1 MRPVRTRRAGGRA
14 GLRLLSCLALISSS
28 ATSMA
33 TGSKEVI
40 HISSKALSAEA
51 LATPDTQIAATN
63 GTTTRTRV
71 LIESADKRFHA
82 GLYSTGPTRVSI
94 ASYPVDEFLL
104 IVDGNIRL
112 TAADG
117 KVLLAGPGDAV
128 FVPSGWQGQWQSDG
142 FKEVFAAYEVGADSR
157 SKPPNTTAALAKMS
171 SKEPQPMLAPDAKTY
186 DVFKYRLLGKSQ
198 DGQFRAGMSEMRSER
213 GMKTGSDVDEALITI
228 DGSETFVSEGSAKID
243 SAPGDV
249 VFMPKGWKGEY
260 RTKGYLEFYAI
271 YGAECMSTK
280 SC

>member
-1 MRPVRTRRAGGRA
+1 MTP
-14 GLRLLSCLALISSS
+14 GLRLLSCLALISS
-28 ATSMA
+28 AVTSMA
-33 TGSKEVI
+33 AGSTKVI
-40 HISSKALSAEA
+40 HISSKDLSADA
-51 LATPDTQIAATN
+51 LATSDTQITTTN
-63 GTTTRTRV
+63 GTTSRTRV

-82 GLYSTGPTRVSI
+82 GLYSTGPTTVSI

-112 TAADG
+112 TAVDG
-117 KVLLAGPGDAV
+117 KVLQAGPGDAV

-142 FKEVFAAYEVGADSR
+142 FKEVFAAYEVAADSR
-157 SKPPNTTAALAKMS
+157 SKPPNTTAALAKIS
-171 SKEPQPMLAPDAKTY
+171 SKEPQPMLAPDVKTY
-186 DVFKYRLLGKSQ
+186 DIFKYRLLGKSQ
-198 DGQFRAGMSEMRSER
+198 DGRFRAGMSEMRSER

-228 DGSETFVSEGSAKID
+228 DGSETFISEGNATID

-249 VFMPKGWKGEY
+249 VFMPKGWKGQY

-271 YGAECMSTK
+271 YGPECMSTK